1 MYSRVSHLNPSTPWS
16 LIVLN
21 MIIKLADKKDHEA
34 VWHIISNVISTG
46 DTYVFAP
53 NSSKEKMLNYWFS
66 PDKRTYIAEENNE
79 ILGTFYLKENQM
91 DLGSHIVNAG
101 YMVSENA
108 RGKGVGQSMAVF
120 SLAEAKRLGFD
131 AMQFNLVVKTNEKA
145 VKLWLKLGF
154 KIIGEIP
161 EAYKHSSFG
170 YVNAYIMYQKL

>member
-1 MYSRVSHLNPSTPWS
+1 MTIR
-16 LIVLN
+16 
-21 MIIKLADKKDHEA
+21 LANQTDHEA

-53 NSSKEKMLNYWFS
+53 DSTKEKMLNYWFAV
-66 PDKRTYIAEENNE
+66 DKKTFVAEENGE

-108 RGKGVGQSMAVF
+108 RGKGLGKTMAEF
-120 SLAEAKRLGFD
+120 SLEEARRLGFH

-145 VKLWLKLGF
+145 VKLWLKMGF
-154 KIIGEIP
+154 SIIGEIP
-161 EAYKHSSFG
+161 EAYKHSALGF
-170 YVNAYIMYQKL
+170 VNAYIMYQKL

>member
-1 MYSRVSHLNPSTPWS
+1 MTIR
-16 LIVLN
+16 
-21 MIIKLADKKDHEA
+21 LAIQSDHEA

-53 NSSKEKMLNYWFS
+53 DSSKEKMLNYWFS
-66 PDKRTYIAEENNE
+66 ADKKTYVAEENNE

-108 RGKGVGQSMAVF
+108 RGKGIGKTMAEF
-120 SLAEAKRLGFD
+120 SIVEARNLGFHG
-131 AMQFNLVVKTNEKA
+131 MQFNLVVKTNENA
-145 VKLWLKLGF
+145 VRLWLKLGF

-161 EAYKHSSFG
+161 EAYKHSSLG